1 MTQTKT
7 FTYQARI
14 AGQQPVLEAFAQL
27 FGRLERKFYVDRVHR
42 DININEL
49 KSRYI
54 ANYGITARQFNALRI
69 SLDGKVSS
77 VIELLKL
84 SVSDYQ
90 ARITQQQNKI
100 KKLVTDRKK
109 EAAFLSRTTPEN
121 RRLKAR
127 QAVDKMDFTLHQ
139 RKRRLATLIARKERI
154 EQRIKDHNPKLC
166 FGSKKLFRSQFALD
180 KQSPTYLDELNAW
193 KQAWQQS
200 RNHDIFLVGSKDESC
215 GNQSCQGVLQA
226 DGSLQLTVRLP
237 NALHGQFGKTFVI
250 NVKLNYGK
258 QQVINALQASKAETI
273 TKMDAD
279 GKEVQVKKRT
289 GVALTYR
296 FNQDAK
302 GWRVLI
308 SVPVSNTLTTRKD
321 MGVIG
326 VDLNADHLAVT
337 ELDRFGNMI
346 AFKRY
351 SLNLTGTSDQNQA
364 LIGDTVKAISS
375 WAQWASK
382 PIVLEDLDFKAKKQ
396 AMGDDKRYNAMLSS
410 LAYNQLH
417 QMMTSSAFR
426 AGVEVITVNPAYTSV
441 IGNINYAK
449 RLGISGH
456 LAASIA
462 IGRRGMNLKENP
474 VIDAQGQLTYVLRDG
489 HCVALSSPAR
499 KRDKHVWS
507 LWSKVR
513 TQLTQPQEA
522 GYRRSRDRAAEQRKR
537 QQSPPMPMVG

>member
-1 MTQTKT
+1 MTKT

-14 AGQQPVLEAFAQL
+14 TGQQPVLDAFARL

-42 DININEL
+42 TTSINEL
-49 KSRYI
+49 KSHYI
-54 ANYGITARQFNALRI
+54 ADYGITARQFNSLRI
-69 SLDGKVSS
+69 SVDGKVSS

-84 SVSDYQ
+84 AVSDYQ
-90 ARITQQQNKI
+90 VRITQQQAKI
-100 KKLVTDRKK
+100 KKLLTDRKK
-109 EAAFLSRTTPEN
+109 EAEFLKRGTPEN

-127 QAVDKMDFTLHQ
+127 QSVDKMDFVLHQ

-180 KQSPTYLDELNAW
+180 EQSLTYKDELQAW
-193 KQAWQQS
+193 KKAWQQS
-200 RNHDIFLVGSKDESC
+200 RNHDIYLVGSKDESC
-215 GNQSCQGVLQA
+215 GNQSCQGVLQD
-226 DGSLQLTVRLP
+226 DGRLQLTVRLP
-237 NALHGQFGKTFVI
+237 NALHKQFGKTFVT
-250 NVKLNYGK
+250 NVKLNYG
-258 QQVINALQASKAETI
+258 QRQIVSALNASRSEVVKKL
-273 TKMDAD
+273 DAD

-296 FNQDAK
+296 FSKDAK

-308 SVPVSNTLTTRKD
+308 SVPVTNTMKTEKQL
-321 MGVIG
+321 GVIG
-326 VDLNADHLAVT
+326 IDLNADHLAAT

-351 SLNLTGTSDQNQA
+351 PLNLTGTSDQNQA
-364 LIGDTVKAISS
+364 LIGDTVKDISS
-375 WAQWASK
+375 WAKQASK
-382 PIVLEDLDFKAKKQ
+382 PIVLEALDFKAKKQ
-396 AMGDDKRYNAMLSS
+396 AMGDDKRYNVMLSS
-410 LAYNQLH
+410 LAYNQIH
-417 QMMTSSAFR
+417 QMMSASAFR

-474 VIDAQGQLTYVLRDG
+474 VIDAQGQMTYVLRDG
-489 HCVALSSPAR
+489 HCVALSSPVR

-513 TQLTQPQEA
+513 SQLTQPQEA
-522 GYRRSRDRAAEQRKR
+522 GYRWSRDRAAEQRQR
-537 QQSPPMPMVG
+537 QQSPPMPIVG

>member
-1 MTQTKT
+1 MTETKT

-42 DININEL
+42 DIDINTL

-84 SVSDYQ
+84 AVSDYQ
-90 ARITQQQNKI
+90 ARIAQQQTKI
-100 KKLVTDRKK
+100 KKLIADRKK

-127 QAVDKMDFTLHQ
+127 QSVDKMDFTLHQ

-154 EQRIKDHNPKLC
+154 EQRIQDHNPKLC

-180 KQSPTYLDELNAW
+180 KQSPTYQDELNAW
-193 KQAWQQS
+193 KVQWQQA
-200 RNHDIFLVGSKDESC
+200 RNHDIYLVGSKDESC

-237 NALHGQFGKTFVI
+237 NALHEQFGKVFVT
-250 NVKLNYGK
+250 NVKLNYGQ
-258 QQVINALQASKAETI
+258 QQVIQALQASKTEVVKKLDAE
-273 TKMDAD
+273 

-308 SVPVSNTLTTRKD
+308 SVPVTNELTTRKD

-346 AFKRY
+346 SFKRY
-351 SLNLTGTSDQNQA
+351 SLNLTGSSDQNQA
-364 LIGDTVKAISS
+364 LIGDTVKDIAL
-375 WAQWASK
+375 WAQSASK
-382 PIVLEDLDFKAKKQ
+382 PIVLEDLDFKIKKQ
-396 AMGDDKRYNAMLSS
+396 AMGDDKRYNAILSS

-456 LAASIA
+456 LAASIT
-462 IGRRGMNLKENP
+462 IGRRGMNLSEAP

-489 HCVALSSPAR
+489 HCVTLSSPAR

-513 TQLTQPQEA
+513 TQLKQPQEA
-522 GYRRSRDRAAEQRKR
+522 GYRRSRDRAAEQRQR
-537 QQSPPMPMVG
+537 QQSPPIPIVG